1 MKVAKKSPRRA
12 LATSPRRATLTLTA
26 EVYRKID
33 QLRGGQPRSAW
44 IQRLVENEE
53 QRRERE
59 RLAQTLS
66 KEYTAA
72 IARETLALNQEFPIH
87 DK

>member
-1 MKVAKKSPRRA
+1 MKVANKSLCRA
-12 LATSPRRATLTLTA
+12 PSTSPRRATLTLTA
-26 EVYRKID
+26 ETYGKID
-33 QLRGGQPRSAW
+33 QLRGTQSRSAW

-59 RLAQTLS
+59 RFAQKL
-66 KEYTAA
+66 KEEYTTAVV
-72 IARETLALNQEFPIH
+72 RETLALNREFPIH